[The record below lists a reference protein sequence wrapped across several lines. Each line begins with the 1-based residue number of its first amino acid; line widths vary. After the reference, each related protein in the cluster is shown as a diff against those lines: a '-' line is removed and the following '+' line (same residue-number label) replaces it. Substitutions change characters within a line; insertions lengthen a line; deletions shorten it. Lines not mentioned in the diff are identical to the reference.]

1 MTKEKLTDNSFGI
14 AGVILGILSVLSL
27 NIVGIVLGFIGL
39 TFSRKQNKIAKN
51 KWSKYGLFLNV
62 IGIVVGVVLLVVLIN
77 FLKAGAS
84 QLAQQPV
91 GY

>member
-51 KWSKYGLFLNV
+51 KWSKYGMVLNV

-77 FLKAGAS
+77 FLKDGAS
-84 QLAQQPV
+84 QLVQPV

>member
-51 KWSKYGLFLNV
+51 KWSK
-62 IGIVVGVVLLVVLIN
+62 
-77 FLKAGAS
+77 
-84 QLAQQPV
+84 
-91 GY
+91 